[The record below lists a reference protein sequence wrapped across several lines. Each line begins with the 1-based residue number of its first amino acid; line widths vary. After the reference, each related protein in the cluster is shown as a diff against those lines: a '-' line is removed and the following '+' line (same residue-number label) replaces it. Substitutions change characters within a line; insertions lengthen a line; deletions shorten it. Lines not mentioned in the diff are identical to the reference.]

1 MKSGYKLEKSDYRF
15 KYLFKKGDMRTLKW
29 MYDVCKSQKYKVLLL
44 IAVESISAVLTV
56 SFAKLSKDIINA
68 ATIDKSFDL
77 VIKNSLYFVMVI
89 GIQLALYVAERS
101 TTERCRC
108 RLEWILKQH
117 TLETAIRKDY
127 ASVSKIH
134 TGELQNRMFNDVLII
149 ADGFTT
155 ILPNVVYFVVKL
167 IAAFAYLIII
177 DRIFAFI
184 FLIGGCGVFLC
195 THLFRGVIKGLHK
208 AVQETEGKTR
218 SFIQEALTS
227 LLVIKS
233 FVVEDKISDTADELQ
248 RENYKMKM
256 KRRFFSISANAGIN
270 LIFNLGFVFAV
281 AFGAYRIIFFGLS
294 YGDVTAM
301 IQLVTQIQSPFAS
314 LSSVLPRYFTLL
326 ASAERLMEID
336 DLPDEHHENEGEID
350 VDAAYEDLRCINF
363 KDISFSYDRDIILDN
378 TSLEVDKG
386 DFVAIMGISGIGK
399 STLLKLLLGVFQVD
413 DGSIELEL
421 DGENIPVDYT
431 TRRMFSYVPQGNFIL
446 SGSIYD
452 NLTFINDDVT
462 DEEINE
468 AIRISCSDE
477 FINTLPD
484 GLETVI
490 GERGVGLSEG
500 QLQRLAIAR
509 SLLAKAPIMLLD
521 EATSALDEATEKRF
535 LENLKELKTKTCII
549 VSHKRA
555 ALDICNKHVQIINS
569 KIVTEEM

>member
-1 MKSGYKLEKSDYRF
+1 MIEYKF
-15 KYLFKKGDMRTLKW
+15 KNIFKKGDLKTLKW
-29 MYDVCKSQKYKVLLL
+29 MYEICKSQKYKVLLL
-44 IAVESISAVLTV
+44 IVVESISAIITV

-68 ATIDKSFDL
+68 ATIDKSFEL
-77 VIKNSLYFVMVI
+77 VIHHSLYFVGAILV
-89 GIQLALYVAERS
+89 QLVLYVLERS

-117 TLETAIRKDY
+117 TLESAIRKDY
-127 ASVSKIH
+127 ASISKIH
-134 TGELQNRMFNDVLII
+134 TGELQNRMFNDVTVI

-155 ILPNVVYFVVKL
+155 ILPNIVYFVVKL

-177 DRIFAFI
+177 DKIFAV
-184 FLIGGCGVFLC
+184 VFLVGGLAVFFC
-195 THLFRGVIKGLHK
+195 THLFRGVIKKMHK
-208 AVQETEGKTR
+208 EVQETEGKTR

-227 LLVIKS
+227 MLVIKS
-233 FVVEDKISDTADELQ
+233 FVVEDKTAETADELQ
-248 RENYKMKM
+248 AVNYKAKM

-281 AFGAYRIIFFGLS
+281 AFGAYRIIFFNMS
-294 YGDVTAM
+294 YGNVTAM
-301 IQLVTQIQSPFAS
+301 IQLVSQIQSPFAS

-336 DLPDEHHENEGEID
+336 ELPDEYHENEGEID
-350 VDAAYEDLRCINF
+350 VEVAYDDLKSINF
-363 KDISFSYDRDIILDN
+363 KDISFGYDRDIILDN

-399 STLLKLLLGVFQVD
+399 STLLKLLLGVFQVN

-421 DGENIPVDYT
+421 DEENIPVDYT

-462 DEEINE
+462 AEEIDE

-477 FINTLPD
+477 FISTLPE
-484 GLETVI
+484 GLDTVI
-490 GERGVGLSEG
+490 GERGIGLSEG

-509 SLLAKAPIMLLD
+509 SLLSKAPIILLD

-549 VSHKRA
+549 VSHKKA
-555 ALDICNKHVQIINS
+555 ALDICNKHAQIIDS
-569 KIVTEEM
+569 KIVMEEA

>member
-1 MKSGYKLEKSDYRF
+1 MIEYKF
-15 KYLFKKGDMRTLKW
+15 KNIFKKGDLKTLKW
-29 MYDVCKSQKYKVLLL
+29 MYEICKSQKYKVLLL
-44 IAVESISAVLTV
+44 IVVESISAIITV

-68 ATIDKSFDL
+68 ATIDKSFEL
-77 VIKNSLYFVMVI
+77 VIHHSLYFVGAILV
-89 GIQLALYVAERS
+89 QLVLYVLERS

-117 TLETAIRKDY
+117 TLESAIRKDY
-127 ASVSKIH
+127 ASISKIH
-134 TGELQNRMFNDVLII
+134 TGELQNRMFNDVTVI

-155 ILPNVVYFVVKL
+155 ILPNIVYFVVKL

-177 DRIFAFI
+177 DKIFAV
-184 FLIGGCGVFLC
+184 VFLVGGLAVFFC
-195 THLFRGVIKGLHK
+195 THLFRGVIKKMHK
-208 AVQETEGKTR
+208 EVQETEGKTR

-227 LLVIKS
+227 MLVIKS
-233 FVVEDKISDTADELQ
+233 FVVEDKTAETADELQ
-248 RENYKMKM
+248 AVNYKAKM

-281 AFGAYRIIFFGLS
+281 AFGAYRIIFFNMS
-294 YGDVTAM
+294 YGNVTAM
-301 IQLVTQIQSPFAS
+301 IQLVSQIQSPFAS

-336 DLPDEHHENEGEID
+336 ELPDEYHENEGEID
-350 VDAAYEDLRCINF
+350 VEVAYDDLKSINF
-363 KDISFSYDRDIILDN
+363 KDISFGYDRDIILDN

-399 STLLKLLLGVFQVD
+399 STLLKLLLGVFQVN

-421 DGENIPVDYT
+421 DEENIPVDYT

-462 DEEINE
+462 AEEIDE

-477 FINTLPD
+477 FISTLPE
-484 GLETVI
+484 GLDTVI
-490 GERGVGLSEG
+490 GERGIGLSEG

-509 SLLAKAPIMLLD
+509 SLLSKAPIILLD

-549 VSHKRA
+549 VSHKKA
-555 ALDICNKHVQIINS
+555 ALDICNKHVQIIDS
-569 KIVTEEM
+569 KIVMEEA

>member
-336 DLPDEHHENEGEID
+336 DLPDEHNENEGEID
-350 VDAAYEDLRCINF
+350 IDAAYEDLRCINF
-363 KDISFSYDRDIILDN
+363 KNISFSYDRDIILDD

>member
-1 MKSGYKLEKSDYRF
+1 MKSEIKF
-15 KYLFKKGDMRTLKW
+15 KNVFNKGDIKTIKW
-29 MYDVCKSQKYKVLLL
+29 IYNVCKSEKYKVLFL
-44 IAVESISAVLTV
+44 IIVESISAIITV

-77 VIKNSLYFVMVI
+77 VIKNSLYFVLAI
-89 GIQLALYVAERS
+89 SIQLALYVAERS

-108 RLEWILKQH
+108 KLEWILKQH
-117 TLETAIRKDY
+117 TLESSIRKDY
-127 ASVSKIH
+127 SAISKIH
-134 TGELQNRMFNDVLII
+134 TGELQNRMFNDVTVI

-177 DRIFAFI
+177 DKIFAVI
-184 FLIGGCGVFLC
+184 FLVGGFAVFFC
-195 THLFRGVIKGLHK
+195 THLFRGVIKKMHK
-208 AVQETEGKTR
+208 DVQETEGKTR

-227 LLVIKS
+227 MLVIKS
-233 FVVEDKISDTADELQ
+233 FVVEDKTCETADELQ
-248 RENYKMKM
+248 AVNYKAKM

-301 IQLVTQIQSPFAS
+301 IQLVSQIQSPFAS

-336 DLPDEHHENEGEID
+336 ELPDEYHENEGEID
-350 VDAAYEDLRCINF
+350 VEQAYNDLKCINF
-363 KDISFSYDRDIILDN
+363 KDISFAYDRDIILNN

-413 DGSIELEL
+413 SGSIELEL
-421 DGENIPVDYT
+421 DGENIPVDYN

-446 SGSIYD
+446 SGTIYD
-452 NLTFINDDVT
+452 NLTFINENAT
-462 DEEINE
+462 DEEIDE

-477 FINTLPD
+477 FISTLPD

-490 GERGVGLSEG
+490 GERGIGLSEG

-509 SLLAKAPIMLLD
+509 SLLSNAPVILLD

-535 LENLKELKTKTCII
+535 LENLRELKTKTCII
-549 VSHKRA
+549 VSHKMA
-555 ALDICNKHVQIINS
+555 ALDICNKHVQIIDS
-569 KIVTEEM
+569 KIVMEEK

>member
-1 MKSGYKLEKSDYRF
+1 MNEIKF
-15 KYLFKKGDMRTLKW
+15 KNLFRKGDFKTIKW
-29 MYDVCKSQKYKVLLL
+29 IYSICKSERYKVLLL
-44 IAVESISAVLTV
+44 IIVESISAIVTV

-68 ATIDKSFDL
+68 ATVDKSLDL
-77 VIKNSLYFVMVI
+77 VIQHSLYFI
-89 GIQLALYVAERS
+89 GAILIQLVLYVLERS

-108 RLEWILKQH
+108 KLEWILKQH
-117 TLETAIRKDY
+117 TLESVIRKDY
-127 ASVSKIH
+127 LSVSKIH
-134 TGELQNRMFNDVLII
+134 TGELQNRMFNDVSVI

-155 ILPNVVYFVVKL
+155 ILPNIVYFVVKL

-177 DRIFAFI
+177 DKFFAV
-184 FLIGGCGVFLC
+184 VFLVGGIAVFLFS
-195 THLFRGVIKGLHK
+195 HLFRGVIKRLHK

-227 LLVIKS
+227 LLVVKS
-233 FVVEDKISDTADELQ
+233 FVVEDKIAETSDELQ
-248 RENYKMKM
+248 SENYRVKM

-270 LIFNLGFVFAV
+270 LVFNIGFVFAV
-281 AFGAYRIIFFGLS
+281 AFGAYRIIFTGLS

-301 IQLVTQIQSPFAS
+301 IQLVSQIQSPFAS

-326 ASAERLMEID
+326 ASAERLMELD
-336 DLPDEHHENEGEID
+336 ELPDEFHENEGEID
-350 VDAAYEDLRCINF
+350 VELAYSDLKRINF
-363 KDISFSYDRDIILDN
+363 KDISFAYDRDIILDN
-378 TSLEVDKG
+378 TSLSIDKG

-399 STLLKLLLGVFQVD
+399 STLLKLLLGVFPVK

-421 DGENIPVDYT
+421 DGECIPVDYT

-446 SGSIYD
+446 SGTIRE

-462 DEEINE
+462 EEEINE

-477 FINTLPD
+477 FISTLPE
-484 GLETVI
+484 GVETVI

-509 SLLAKAPIMLLD
+509 SLLSNAPVVLLD

-535 LENLKELKTKTCII
+535 LENLKELRTKTCII
-549 VSHKRA
+549 VSHKKA
-555 ALDICNKHVQIINS
+555 ALDICNKHVQIIDS
-569 KIVTEEM
+569 KIVMEEA